1 VSNLRTVVVDGARLW
16 ERRQDEPE
24 LAYEIFTLY
33 RDMGQT
39 RSLDRLYRIFA
50 DAQQI
55 KYWSQLYSWQSRT
68 AAYDHWAAMETNKR
82 VEEGIAEATKR
93 HRRIT
98 RLAQELAIRELRWY
112 LEKAKDTGR
121 FERLMTGSQ
130 LAKLMK
136 DSITLERLILGEAT
150 ERIEGGG
157 EADIDYSQLS
167 VEELGALHELL
178 LKAKRSTG

>member
-1 VSNLRTVVVDGARLW
+1 MSDLRTVVADGARLW
-16 ERRQDEPE
+16 DRRQDEAPI
-24 LAYEIFTLY
+24 AYEVFSIY
-33 RDMGQT
+33 RDMGQA
-39 RSLDRLYRIFA
+39 RSLERLYRIFA
-50 DAQQI
+50 DSQQI
-55 KYWSQLYSWQSRT
+55 KYWSQLYSWQSRC
-68 AAYDHWAAMETNKR
+68 AAFDHCAAVETNRR

-98 RLAQELAIRELRWY
+98 RLAQKLAIRELRWY

-178 LKAKRSTG
+178 TKAKKQTG